1 MVGKHVQVYGCVTR
15 PVWAGMW
22 ALEYIVLGLPN
33 LALYR
38 GNFGKMDIKSNLK
51 VLERRAEYPN
61 RTGGPRED

>member
-1 MVGKHVQVYGCVTR
+1 
-15 PVWAGMW
+15 MW

-38 GNFGKMDIKSNLK
+38 GNFGKMDIKNNLK